1 MLNGRTRRRY
11 AHALVLAGLTLLAGC
26 KDPSGPGTGT
36 GNNLP
41 DNLRRLVVSDHS
53 SRSVRV
59 VDLDKGTV
67 METFSFRER
76 PLELFAG
83 ASQRYA
89 YAVVREANAVYV
101 IDGGIWE
108 ETSGGEL
115 LLHMQQPKVLDFTI
129 SGSLPTHSM
138 MNGHWLGT
146 FLDGSGEAIL
156 FDERTLIAGSP
167 TVITIP
173 TGRIH
178 HGMVAPLE
186 GAIIVTIPPSRV
198 GGNGVGLDV
207 FSATGQRQASF
218 PGCSDPHGAA
228 ATDMGAF
235 GCGDG
240 VLLVRRSG
248 GEWSGSKQPYPAEY
262 AGMYLASAQAHRQ
275 LPYVVAYLKVLVNPA
290 QAALVRIDGATGA
303 MTQIEMPGRAPSQE
317 YAFDASGRYLLVI
330 GLGGELHVFNASDL
344 TLRGSVP
351 AAATAQADPLPASGI
366 RWPTV
371 AAGEKFA
378 YVADPANGTVAEVNL
393 QTLQVTR
400 RINVGGSPM
409 KLALLGTD
417 RTGHK
422 LAN

>member
-1 MLNGRTRRRY
+1 
-11 AHALVLAGLTLLAGC
+11 
-26 KDPSGPGTGT
+26 
-36 GNNLP
+36 
-41 DNLRRLVVSDHS
+41 
-53 SRSVRV
+53 
-59 VDLDKGTV
+59 V
-67 METFSFRER
+67 METFSFGER

-108 ETSGGEL
+108 ETGGGEL
-115 LLHMQQPKVLDFTI
+115 LLHMQQPRVLDFTI
-129 SGSLPTHSM
+129 AGSLPTHSM
-138 MNGHWLGT
+138 MNGHWFATFQDGT
-146 FLDGSGEAIL
+146 GEAKL

-167 TVITIP
+167 NVVTIP
-173 TGRIH
+173 TGRVH

-186 GAIIVTIPPSRV
+186 GAIIVTIPPTRV
-198 GGNGVGLDV
+198 GGNGVGLEV
-207 FSATGQRQASF
+207 FNATGQRQASF

-228 ATDMGAF
+228 ATDMAAF

-240 VLLVRRSG
+240 ILLLRRSG

-262 AGMYLASAQAHRQ
+262 TGMYLASAQAHRQ
-275 LPYVVAYLKVLVNPA
+275 LPYVVAYLKVLTDPA
-290 QAALVRIDGATGA
+290 QAVLVRIDGTTGA
-303 MTQIEMPGRAPSQE
+303 MTQIPVPGRATSQE

-330 GLGGELHVFNASDL
+330 GLDGALHVFNASDL

-378 YVADPANGTVAEVNL
+378 YVADPATGTVAEVNL
-393 QTLQVTR
+393 QTLQVVR